1 MLIIQVTNDKQNQ
14 RLEHAEG
21 PIEFG
26 RGPQRDVK
34 RFMVEDISVSRD
46 QLRIAEFANGRIRV
60 ENLSLK
66 IPVALADGSSV
77 PMGGSRELDLPV
89 RLTVGQTRLDISP
102 GFQDSA
108 IEREGLLTISQPIR
122 SRTGGRPPLQPLTQ
136 LGESPSA
143 ETIAQ
148 WLETVIALQRSAG
161 NPAEIY
167 EETARALINL
177 VGLDI
182 GLILLRREGKW
193 EVVARCAND
202 HGFAGHGREFSQ
214 TILNQVMREH
224 RTFYQ
229 DLGSLTSQESLRN
242 IDAVV
247 ASPIFGLQEEEV
259 VGAVYGSR
267 RWRGRAKGGGISTL
281 EAQLVQL
288 LAAAVGANLARAE
301 ATRTRVQFEQFF
313 SPELVHELE
322 RDPDMLEGR
331 DQEVTILI
339 SDLRGFS
346 RVSERLGP
354 QATCGLVR
362 DVMEVLSNRIVEHK
376 GVIVSYAGDGLLAM
390 WNAPI
395 KQENHALLACRAALA
410 MQGELP
416 ALNARWCE
424 KAGIP
429 LALGIGI
436 NSGQVQ
442 VGNTG
447 SSRKFVYGPLGHTVN
462 LASRVEGAT
471 KQLGVPILITGS
483 THAQLGSALITRR
496 LCQVRVVGIAG
507 AVVLYELLGE
517 TASPEWM
524 TRRNT
529 YESALGFFESRQ
541 WAKACQTL
549 MPLLELAE
557 NQTSYDNPT
566 LKLMRRAWECLE
578 SPPEVFDPVL
588 ELYSK

>member
-1 MLIIQVTNDKQNQ
+1 MLIIQVTNEKQNQ
-14 RLEHAEG
+14 RLEHPEG
-21 PIEFG
+21 PIELG

-46 QLRIAEFANGRIRV
+46 QLRVEELAPGSIRV

-77 PMGGSRELDLPV
+77 PMGGSRELNLPV
-89 RLTVGQTRLDISP
+89 RLTVGQTRIEVSP
-102 GFQDSA
+102 GLQDSA
-108 IEREGLLTISQPIR
+108 VEREGLLTISQPVR
-122 SRTGGRPPLQPLTQ
+122 SRSGARPALQPLTQ
-136 LGESPSA
+136 LGESPTP
-143 ETIAQ
+143 ETITQ

-161 NPAEIY
+161 DPAEIY
-167 EETARALINL
+167 EQTARALISL

-193 EVVARCAND
+193 EVVARSAND
-202 HGFAGHGREFSQ
+202 SGFAGYGREFSQ
-214 TILNQVMREH
+214 TILNQVVSER

-288 LAAAVGANLARAE
+288 LAAAVGASLARAE

-313 SPELVHELE
+313 SPELVRELE

-331 DQEVTILI
+331 NQEVTILM

-346 RVSERLGP
+346 RLSERLGP
-354 QATCGLVR
+354 QAICGLVR
-362 DVMEVLSNRIVEHK
+362 DVMEVLSNRIAEHK
-376 GVIVSYAGDGLLAM
+376 GVIVSYAGDGILAM
-390 WNAPI
+390 WNAPA
-395 KQENHALLACRAALA
+395 KQENHALLACQAALA
-410 MQGELP
+410 MLAELP
-416 ALNARWCE
+416 SLDARWHD
-424 KAGIP
+424 KIGVP
-429 LALGIGI
+429 LKLGIGI
-436 NSGQVQ
+436 NTGPVQ

-471 KQLGVPILITGS
+471 KQLGIPVLITGS
-483 THAQLGSALITRR
+483 TRAQLGNALITRR

-507 AVVLYELLGE
+507 AVELYELQGD
-517 TASPEWM
+517 TAPPTWM
-524 TRRNT
+524 SRRDT
-529 YESALGFFESRQ
+529 YESALALYEGRQ
-541 WAKACQTL
+541 WSKACQTL
-549 MPLLELAE
+549 LPLLELAD
-557 NQTSYDNPT
+557 NQTGFDNPT

-578 SPPEVFDPVL
+578 SPPETFDPVL
-588 ELYSK
+588 ELSSK